1 MPIANAANINSSGV
15 LLSSSGMT
23 QLQLSDDQSTVEIGA
38 GNKWGE
44 VYEYLEPFKLAV
56 VGGRSGECFF
66 LNVPTLG
73 GSILT

>member
-23 QLQLSDDQSTVEIGA
+23 QLQLSEDQSTIEIGA

-44 VYEYLEPFKLAV
+44 VYEYLEPYKLAV
-56 VGGRSGECFF
+56 VGGRSGGCFPS
-66 LNVPTLG
+66 NVLTLG
-73 GSILT
+73 QLILT

>member
-23 QLQLSDDQSTVEIGA
+23 QLQLSEDQSTIEIGA

-56 VGGRSGECFF
+56 VGGRSG
-66 LNVPTLG
+66 G
-73 GSILT
+73 